1 MNTLQQREL
10 LADTIDRYNETID
23 CLEAQVEEQKEILR
37 EISDHYELQA
47 EQADEELARLLDS
60 IDLLEDQ
67 MHLYENRYNKLCQL

>member
-1 MNTLQQREL
+1 MNTLEQREL

>member
-47 EQADEELARLLDS
+47 EQADEELACLLDS

-67 MHLYENRYNKLCQL
+67 MHIYENRYNKLCQL